1 MKRLLFKQGKSFA
14 VAFVCVILLLC
25 VCGKNSTGL
34 EDNPEFVGDWQC
46 ADAPMEH
53 PDYYTGYIVW
63 AVNED
68 GSFSMY
74 DAEAGNPG
82 IKGSMQIISENELQ
96 LNCNTEDDFDP
107 PVTWGKMAEN
117 QKLRYEFITDKE
129 LKVSFVNEDG
139 KSTLVFTKM
148 E

>member
-1 MKRLLFKQGKSFA
+1 MRTKT
-14 VAFVCVILLLC
+14 V
-25 VCGKNSTGL
+25 
-34 EDNPEFVGDWQC
+34 
-46 ADAPMEH
+46 
-53 PDYYTGYIVW
+53 YIIE
-63 AVNED
+63 NED

-82 IKGSMQIISENELQ
+82 IKGTLQIVSENELQ

-107 PVTWGKMAEN
+107 PVTWGDMEET
-117 QKLRYEFITDKE
+117 QKLTYEFVTDKE
-129 LKVSFVNEDG
+129 LRVSFVYEDG

>member
-1 MKRLLFKQGKSFA
+1 MKKIKILVVLML
-14 VAFVCVILLLC
+14 CVIILGA
-25 VCGKNSTGL
+25 CGKNDTGL
-34 EDNPEFVGDWQC
+34 ESNPKFVGSWQC
-46 ADAPMEH
+46 ADAPLEH
-53 PDYYTGYIVW
+53 PDYYTGDLVW

-82 IKGSMQIISENELQ
+82 IKGTLQIVSENELQ

-107 PVTWGKMAEN
+107 PVTWGDMEET
-117 QKLRYEFITDKE
+117 QKLTYEFVTDKE
-129 LKVSFVNEDG
+129 LRASFVYEDG

>member
-1 MKRLLFKQGKSFA
+1 MEKRKSIVVMLF
-14 VAFVCVILLLC
+14 CMMILC
-25 VCGKNSTGL
+25 ACGKNNVGL
-34 EDNPEFVGDWQC
+34 EDYSEFIGRWQC
-46 ADAPMEH
+46 AESPLEH
-53 PDYYTGYIVW
+53 PDYYTGYLVW

-82 IKGSMQIISENELQ
+82 IKGTLQIVSENELQ

-107 PVTWGKMAEN
+107 PVTWGDMEET
-117 QKLRYEFITDKE
+117 QKLTYEFVTDKE
-129 LKVSFVNEDG
+129 LRASFVYEDG